1 MNYIYSIN
9 SEDLLKIYSEAVELA
24 KQHGKKTG
32 EDFGEELFEIA
43 KKYNI
48 TIIPLGS
55 TEKDGS
61 MLTGDLREE
70 GKKILN
76 LNEEIEKE
84 KIFCHCE
91 ANEGHTGGNFDD
103 GTELII
109 CNKCGLAMK
118 TGITNIEEAR
128 KLYMEKK

>member
-76 LNEEIEKE
+76 LNEE
-84 KIFCHCE
+84 
-91 ANEGHTGGNFDD
+91 
-103 GTELII
+103 
-109 CNKCGLAMK
+109 
-118 TGITNIEEAR
+118 
-128 KLYMEKK
+128 MEKRKNNEKQNEN